1 MADAGSG
8 AGTGRGIA
16 MVLRGIDPQS
26 GQAREVRFGTVLDGV
41 DDLIRPPEDITDF
54 VTPGFID
61 IQVNGF
67 AGVDYNV
74 PDTPLEA
81 IERSLQA
88 QFAAGVTRL
97 FPTLITGS
105 QQRLVDCLRNLAR
118 AKAELE
124 DGEAIE
130 GFHVE
135 GPHISPTDGPRGAH
149 PIEHVRP
156 PSTAEFDELMQASG
170 EQIKLVTVAPE
181 WPEAP
186 KFVEYVVRRG
196 VAVSLGHTG
205 ASAEQIQAAVE
216 AGATLI
222 THMGN
227 GMPFL
232 VPRHPNLYWQLL
244 AEDRLNASF
253 ICDGIHLD
261 DAFLKVA
268 LRAKG
273 LERSILTTDAVMP
286 AGCKPGDYTI
296 GGVAVVLHDNGSVT
310 LAENERLAGSA
321 LPMDRAMGHLIRKIG
336 LTVGQVMT
344 MATRNPA
351 RAARIRAR
359 QRGLVP
365 GERADLVQFSMREDA
380 PVIRETYLSGRKVFG

>member
-1 MADAGSG
+1 
-8 AGTGRGIA
+8 
-16 MVLRGIDPQS
+16 MVVRGIDPQS
-26 GQAREVRFGTVLDGV
+26 GQAREVRFGPVIDGV

-74 PDTPLEA
+74 PDTPPDA
-81 IERSLQA
+81 IGRSLQA
-88 QFAAGVTRL
+88 QFATGVTRL

-124 DGEAIE
+124 DGEAME

-149 PIEHVRP
+149 PVEHVRP
-156 PSTAEFDELMQASG
+156 PNTAEFDELMEASG
-170 EQIKLVTVAPE
+170 EQVRLVTVAPE
-181 WPEAP
+181 WPETP
-186 KFVEYVVRRG
+186 RFIEHVVRRG

-205 ASAEQIQAAVE
+205 ASAEQIQVAVE

-232 VPRHPNLYWQLL
+232 VPRHPNLYWHML
-244 AEDRLNASF
+244 AEDRLNALF

-261 DAFLKVA
+261 NAFLKVA

-273 LERSILTTDAVMP
+273 IERSILTTDAVMP
-286 AGCKPGDYTI
+286 AGCEPGAYTI
-296 GGVAVVLHDNGSVT
+296 GGVAVLLHANGSVT
-310 LAENERLAGSA
+310 LAENDRLAGSA
-321 LPMDRAMGHLIRKIG
+321 LPMDRAMEHLIRRIG
-336 LTVGQVMT
+336 LTVGQVVT

-351 RAARIRAR
+351 RAARVRAR
-359 QRGLVP
+359 QRGLLP
-365 GERADLVQFSMREDA
+365 GERADLVRFSMRDGEL
-380 PVIRETYLSGRKVFG
+380 VIRETYLSGRKVFG